1 MKIAVIGFNTMIRM
15 PYMRYYK
22 RLLEAYGVVADYYCW
37 DRTENGKTLRQDN
50 VIDIKIRCGE
60 GKIVKIFAMLK
71 WRKKILQNLK
81 REKYDKIIVLT
92 TLPGVLLKKYLL
104 KNYKGKYILDVRD
117 FTYDNIRAYQN
128 AVKELCDNS
137 VKTFISSPGFRQFLL
152 SDNLMQIHNI
162 DVERADY
169 DAPDLDKNILTLGY
183 IGLITYY
190 RSCIRLMNDLAN
202 SRYKLYF
209 AGMYKDDF
217 LQQYID
223 RNKLD
228 YVEFSGKFESKD
240 KSTIYRNIDIVNCY
254 YGITGESHK
263 EYALPNRLYD
273 AVYCKRP
280 ILALNGTAL
289 AKIVKKYDIGIVV
302 DESDDVKN
310 ALDEY
315 VEKFD
320 KSKFCEG
327 VARCVADIEK
337 EQSETEMVILEFAE
351 GK

>member
-22 RLLEAYGVVADYYCW
+22 RLLEAHGVVADYYCW
-37 DRTENGKTLRQDN
+37 DRTENGETLKQDN
-50 VIDIKIRCGE
+50 VINIKIRCGE
-60 GKIVKIFAMLK
+60 GKIAKIFAMLK

-104 KNYKGKYILDVRD
+104 KNYKGKYLLDVRD

-183 IGLITYY
+183 IGQIAFEQT
-190 RSCIRLMNDLAN
+190 CIALLNKMNG
-202 SRYKLYF
+202 SKYFLYF
-209 AGMYKDDF
+209 AGIYKNDNLREYCLRHNIENVKFDQRF
-217 LQQYID
+217 DSADKQKIYQKID
-223 RNKLD
+223 L
-228 YVEFSGKFESKD
+228 
-240 KSTIYRNIDIVNCY
+240 VNCY
-254 YGITGESHK
+254 PLAR
-263 EYALPNRLYD
+263 YALPNRLYD

-280 ILALNGTAL
+280 ILALDGTAL
-289 AKIVKKYDIGIVV
+289 ANIVKKYDIGIVV

-320 KSKFCEG
+320 KNKFCEG
-327 VARCVADIEK
+327 IERCIADIEK
-337 EQSETEMVILEFAE
+337 EQSEAVMVILEFAE

>member
-1 MKIAVIGFNTMIRM
+1 MKIAVIGFNAMIRM

-22 RLLEAYGVVADYYCW
+22 QLLEAHDLVADYYCW
-37 DRTENGKTLRQDN
+37 DRTEDGKTLRQDN
-50 VIDIKIRCGE
+50 VIDIKIKCGE
-60 GKIVKIFAMLK
+60 GKFAKIFAMLK
-71 WRKKILQNLK
+71 WRKTILQDLR

-92 TLPGVLLKKYLL
+92 TLPGVLLRQYLL

-117 FTYDNIRAYQN
+117 FTYDNIKAYQKV
-128 AVKELCDNS
+128 VKELCDNS

>member
-22 RLLEAYGVVADYYCW
+22 RLLEAHGVVADYYCW

-169 DAPDLDKNILTLGY
+169 DAPDLSKNILTLGY
-183 IGLITYY
+183 IGQIAFEQT
-190 RSCIRLMNDLAN
+190 CIDLLN
-202 SRYKLYF
+202 RMKGSKYFLYF
-209 AGMYKDDF
+209 AGIYKNDNLREYCLCNNIENVKFDQRFVSADKQKIYQKIDF
-217 LQQYID
+217 
-223 RNKLD
+223 
-228 YVEFSGKFESKD
+228 
-240 KSTIYRNIDIVNCY
+240 VNCY
-254 YGITGESHK
+254 PLAQ
-263 EYALPNRLYD
+263 YALPNRLYD

-280 ILALNGTAL
+280 IFAKTGTVL
-289 AKIVKKYDIGIVV
+289 TDIIKKYDIGVVV
-302 DESDDVKN
+302 DGSDDIKK
-310 ALDEY
+310 ALDDY
-315 VEKFD
+315 VDKFD
-320 KSKFCEG
+320 RSKFCEG
-327 VARCVADIEK
+327 VEMCIADIEK
-337 EQSETEMVILEFAE
+337 EQREAERAILRLAEM
-351 GK
+351 K